1 GATAAGI
8 YPYTEQERR
17 AKNLHVLKR
26 FASVATA
33 GAKVPVILCR
43 GNHETGKIPYAN
55 DGRSRLDSL
64 TGSDIREAYGERFG
78 PTLFPSKKVA

>member
-1 GATAAGI
+1 M
-8 YPYTEQERR
+8 
-17 AKNLHVLKR
+17 LKR

-33 GAKVPVILCR
+33 GAEVSIILCR

-64 TGSDIREAYGERFG
+64 TGSDIAVAYDSRYG
-78 PTLFPSKKVA
+78 PTLFPNKKVAIYRIDTDDFEDHTNSQG